1 MADLIG
7 QRLGNYRLLRLIGRG
22 GFADVY
28 LAEHI
33 HLGTQAAIKVLQVRL
48 VESNREN
55 FLNEAR
61 TIAHLVHPYIIRV
74 LDFGVENEIPFLVM
88 DYAPRGTFRQ
98 RYLQGKPLPAAPLVS
113 FMKQAAAALQ
123 YGHDRKLI
131 HRDVK
136 PENIL
141 LGPNDEV
148 LLSDFGFALI
158 AHNSTSSMPTE
169 TAGTAAYM
177 APEQLQGK
185 SRPASDQ
192 YALGVIAY
200 EWLSG
205 NCPFHGSFFEIA
217 SQQVFTPP
225 PPLREKVPTI
235 APEIVQV
242 VTTALQKDPQ
252 LRFPTVRDFAL
263 ALEEACLISKQY
275 AFNLQVAQ
283 QPSLKQSNTS
293 GVAFSTGNQHSRD
306 HLPARSSDGYPPTN
320 STKDTYK
327 SSSIDVAN
335 PWAQSDVQ
343 QKVQEESTATK
354 KSSYMSLGRIRPFT
368 GILPEQERL
377 SSSHRSASRIQLL
390 PSDHTPDPRIS
401 SSLAGVPILQSDPDY
416 SSRPVS
422 YTFSMDMQPRLQAK
436 TLLEPPSQ
444 ETSSAPPMLPQ
455 GDRQPEILLPGTLS
469 TRALASAPAPQP
481 AKVSSMYSP
490 DLQQGESR
498 RNRQDLA
505 TPLYL
510 QPVKDELGRPNKILL
525 ISLFILLIVGVG
537 AGAYSYI
544 IHNVNKSTV
553 QTTSP
558 TKQQKKLQARPTPL
572 VAISPVATPSA
583 IADTTSPYPPYS
595 GTFVMNEP
603 LTSNNYGWQESTATA
618 IGGACKFVAGGYQD
632 YNPIIDPNPCFANNT
647 NFANFAYQINMKFT
661 AIGQLHS
668 GGGIIFRGN
677 STTNKYYYFEVYN
690 SGKYSLQVC
699 NAGDCTL
706 QLAGYKFDNRA
717 LSAFHPGLNVTNTL
731 AVVAVGSKF
740 DLYVN
745 NQLVKEVIDTNNTYS
760 AGMIGVLAT
769 GGNNNNLRTA
779 ATSTPGQVLFSNAK
793 VWKSQSN

>member
-113 FMKQAAAALQ
+113 FMKQTAAALQ
-123 YGHDRKLI
+123 YGHDKKLI

-136 PENIL
+136 PENML

-158 AHNSTSSMPTE
+158 AHNSTTSMPTE

-185 SRPASDQ
+185 PRPASDQ

-205 NCPFHGSFFEIA
+205 SCPFQGSFFEIA

-235 APEIVQV
+235 AAEIVEV
-242 VTTALQKDPQ
+242 VMTALAKDPE
-252 LRFPTVRDFAL
+252 LRFPSVRDFAL
-263 ALEEACLISKQY
+263 ALEEACLISRQY
-275 AFNLQVAQ
+275 AFNLPVAQ
-283 QPSLKQSNTS
+283 EPAPKQSKTS
-293 GVAFSTGNQHSRD
+293 GVTFSTGERGSRD
-306 HLPARSSDGYPPTN
+306 QSPLRSDTRYPLID
-320 STKDTYK
+320 STKDAYK
-327 SSSIDVAN
+327 RSSIDAAN
-335 PWAQSDVQ
+335 S
-343 QKVQEESTATK
+343 STPASVSQNMHEDSIATRRA
-354 KSSYMSLGRIRPFT
+354 SYVSIGRIRSFT
-368 GILPEQERL
+368 GTVSEQEHVFP
-377 SSSHRSASRIQLL
+377 SHRSASRIQLL
-390 PSDHTPDPRIS
+390 SPDTAPDSRMSSFLTGAPIS
-401 SSLAGVPILQSDPDY
+401 QLDSM
-416 SSRPVS
+416 SRPRAP
-422 YTFSMDMQPRLQAK
+422 YAFSMDMQPQLQAK
-436 TLLEPPSQ
+436 NLPESPTRELSPSSP
-444 ETSSAPPMLPQ
+444 TLPQ
-455 GDRQPEILLPGTLS
+455 GQPEILPPGTPS
-469 TRALASAPAPQP
+469 ARAQLYTSISDQPKIVSAYNPGIQP
-481 AKVSSMYSP
+481 GRA
-490 DLQQGESR
+490 QREI
-498 RNRQDLA
+498 QDLA
-505 TPLYL
+505 APPYS
-510 QPVKDELGRPNKILL
+510 QFARNELGGPNKILL
-525 ISLFILLIVGVG
+525 TSLLILLVLGVG
-537 AGAYSYI
+537 TGLYSYA
-544 IHNVNKSTV
+544 HNGNKGTV

-558 TKQQKKLQARPTPL
+558 AQKKAKAQPTSL
-572 VAISPVATPSA
+572 VAISPTMTPSPS
-583 IADTTSPYPPYS
+583 IDTANPYPPYS

-603 LTSNNYGWQESTATA
+603 LTSNNYGWQESTATS
-618 IGGACKFVAGGYQD
+618 IGGTCGFAEGGYQD
-632 YNPIIDPNPCFANNT
+632 YSPIIDPNPCFANNT
-647 NFANFAYQINMKFT
+647 NYANFTFQLDMKF
-661 AIGQLHS
+661 ISIDQLHS

-699 NAGDCTL
+699 NAGDCAL
-706 QLAGYKFDNRA
+706 QLAGYKSDNQV
-717 LSAFHPGLNVTNTL
+717 LTAFHPGLNVTNTL
-731 AVVAVGSKF
+731 AVVATGPKF

-745 NQLVKEVIDTNNTYS
+745 NQLIKEVVDANNTYT

-769 GGNNNNLRTA
+769 GGNNNGLHTA
-779 ATSTPGQVLFSNAK
+779 ATSTPAQVLFSNAK
-793 VWKSQSN
+793 VWKM

>member
-113 FMKQAAAALQ
+113 FMKQTAAALQ
-123 YGHDRKLI
+123 YGHDKKLI

-136 PENIL
+136 PENML

-185 SRPASDQ
+185 PRPASDQ
-192 YALGVIAY
+192 YALGIIAY

-205 NCPFHGSFFEIA
+205 SCPFQGSFFEIA
-217 SQQVFTPP
+217 SQQVFMAP
-225 PPLREKVPTI
+225 PPLREKVSTI
-235 APEIVQV
+235 APEIVKV
-242 VTTALQKDPQ
+242 VMTALEKDPQ
-252 LRFPTVRDFAL
+252 FRFPTVRDFAL

-275 AFNLQVAQ
+275 AFNLPITQ
-283 QPSLKQSNTS
+283 QPSSTSSSVS
-293 GVAFSTGNQHSRD
+293 GVTFSTGDRRSRD
-306 HLPARSSDGYPPTN
+306 DLILSGDNRYLLDSAAR
-320 STKDTYK
+320 
-327 SSSIDVAN
+327 DVHKLFSLDQ
-335 PWAQSDVQ
+335 PSQPVQSGVPQ
-343 QKVQEESTATK
+343 SGQEESSAAARTGYT
-354 KSSYMSLGRIRPFT
+354 SLGHIRPFT
-368 GILPEQERL
+368 ISGITSEQEL
-377 SSSHRSASRIQLL
+377 SFPTHRSASHIQLL
-390 PSDHTPDPRIS
+390 PANSAPDPRQPS
-401 SSLAGVPILQSDPDY
+401 SFAPAYPSQPGPDL
-416 SSRPVS
+416 SSRP
-422 YTFSMDMQPRLQAK
+422 YRFSTEMQPQAK
-436 TLLEPPSQ
+436 NLPQVKERYSPPP
-444 ETSSAPPMLPQ
+444 TLPQ
-455 GDRQPEILLPGTLS
+455 GNRLPESLPPGTLS
-469 TRALASAPAPQP
+469 TRAQIYAPTPQP
-481 AKVSSMYSP
+481 VQAKVSSTQNTNKGP
-490 DLQQGESR
+490 QTAQTNTPPLHLQST
-498 RNRQDLA
+498 RNNSS
-505 TPLYL
+505 
-510 QPVKDELGRPNKILL
+510 KPNTILL
-525 ISLFILLIVGVG
+525 VSLFILLILGVS
-537 AGAYSYI
+537 AGAYSYVT
-544 IHNVNKSTV
+544 HSRNNSTA
-553 QTTSP
+553 QHASSKNP
-558 TKQQKKLQARPTPL
+558 QKKTQGQPTPL
-572 VAISPVATPSA
+572 TSIKPITTAIPTAMA
-583 IADTTSPYPPYS
+583 ITDTTNPYPPHS
-595 GTFVMNEP
+595 GTFVMNET
-603 LTSNNYGWQESTATA
+603 LANNNYGWQESTTP
-618 IGGACKFVAGGYQD
+618 IGGACRFVEGGYQD
-632 YNPIIDPNPCFANNT
+632 YNPIIDPNPCFAYNT
-647 NFANFAYQINMKFT
+647 NFANFTYQIDMKFT
-661 AIGQLHS
+661 SIGQLHS

-677 STTNKYYYFEVYN
+677 STTGKYYFFEIYN

-706 QLAGYKFDNRA
+706 QLAGYKSDNQA
-717 LSAFHPGLNVTNTL
+717 LKAFHPGLNVPNTL
-731 AVVAVGSKF
+731 AVVAIGTKF

-745 NQLVKEVIDTNNTYS
+745 NQFIKEVVDPNNTYTT
-760 AGMIGVLAT
+760 GMIGVLTT
-769 GGNNNNLRTA
+769 GGNDNNLRTA

-793 VWKSQSN
+793 MWKL

>member
-1 MADLIG
+1 MANLIG

-113 FMKQAAAALQ
+113 FMKQTAAALQ
-123 YGHDRKLI
+123 YGHDKKLI

-136 PENIL
+136 PENML

-158 AHNSTSSMPTE
+158 AHNSTTSMPTE

-185 SRPASDQ
+185 PRPASDQ

-205 NCPFHGSFFEIA
+205 SCPFQGSFFEIA

-235 APEIVQV
+235 ANEIVEV
-242 VTTALQKDPQ
+242 VMTALAKDPQ
-252 LRFPTVRDFAL
+252 LRFPSVRDFAL

-275 AFNLQVAQ
+275 AFNLPVAQ
-283 QPSLKQSNTS
+283 QPAPKQSKTS
-293 GVAFSTGNQHSRD
+293 GVTFPTGDQRSRNQ
-306 HLPARSSDGYPPTN
+306 LPLHNDTRYPLID
-320 STKDTYK
+320 STKDAYK
-327 SSSIDVAN
+327 RFSIDAAN
-335 PWAQSDVQ
+335 SSTPSGVSQNMH
-343 QKVQEESTATK
+343 EEPVVTRK
-354 KSSYMSLGRIRPFT
+354 KSYMSIGRIRPFT
-368 GILPEQERL
+368 GTASEHEHLFPP
-377 SSSHRSASRIQLL
+377 HRSASRIQLL
-390 PSDHTPDPRIS
+390 SPDTASDSRLSSAPAGAPISQLSPDS
-401 SSLAGVPILQSDPDY
+401 A
-416 SSRPVS
+416 SRPQS
-422 YTFSMDMQPRLQAK
+422 PYAFSMDMQPQLQAK
-436 TLLEPPSQ
+436 NLRESPTKELS
-444 ETSSAPPMLPQ
+444 TSSPTLPQ
-455 GDRQPEILLPGTLS
+455 GYHQPEVLPPGASS
-469 TRALASAPAPQP
+469 TRIQLYTSMPDQPKAALAYDQGLQSAR
-481 AKVSSMYSP
+481 
-490 DLQQGESR
+490 SR
-498 RNRQDLA
+498 RNIQDLA
-505 TPLYL
+505 APLYS
-510 QPVKDELGRPNKILL
+510 QPTRNGLGGPNKILL
-525 ISLFILLIVGVG
+525 TSLLILLVLGVG
-537 AGAYSYI
+537 AGLYSYA
-544 IHNVNKSTV
+544 HNGNKSTA
-553 QTTSP
+553 QTASP
-558 TKQQKKLQARPTPL
+558 AQKKAKAQPTTL
-572 VAISPVATPSA
+572 VAISPTMTPSPTV
-583 IADTTSPYPPYS
+583 DTANPYPPYS

-603 LTSNNYGWQESTATA
+603 LTSNNYGWQESTATT
-618 IGGACKFVAGGYQD
+618 IGGRCGFVEGGYQD

-647 NFANFAYQINMKFT
+647 NFANFTYQLDMKFIS
-661 AIGQLHS
+661 IGQLHS

-690 SGKYSLQVC
+690 SGKYSMQVC
-699 NAGDCTL
+699 NAGDCTR
-706 QLAGYKFDNRA
+706 QLAGYKSDNQV
-717 LSAFHPGLNVTNTL
+717 LKAFHPGLNVINTL
-731 AVVAVGSKF
+731 AVVAAGPKF

-745 NQLVKEVIDTNNTYS
+745 NQLIKEVVDPNNTYTI
-760 AGMIGVLAT
+760 GMIGVLAT
-769 GGNNNNLRTA
+769 GGNDNDLRKA

-793 VWKSQSN
+793 VWKI